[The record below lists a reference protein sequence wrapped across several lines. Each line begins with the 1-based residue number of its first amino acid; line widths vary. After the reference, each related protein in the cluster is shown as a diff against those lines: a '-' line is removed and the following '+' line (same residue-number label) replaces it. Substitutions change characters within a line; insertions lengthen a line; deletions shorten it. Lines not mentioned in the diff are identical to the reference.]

1 MRLNSLGSIGP
12 MNSSQGMKT
21 NEGGNPFAMA
31 AAADGNSKLGHW
43 GEVQRLNG

>member
-1 MRLNSLGSIGP
+1 
-12 MNSSQGMKT
+12 MNSSQGMNP

-31 AAADGNSKLGHW
+31 ASTAADGNSKLGHW